1 MTTLMLL
8 FAAGCAGLTYHAAK
22 DPDRLL
28 ALYDIEAPTTF
39 EQFTTC
45 SRSGCSER
53 SVVRFSRQEWQQVV
67 DLFTPPSESAAGER
81 RTIAR
86 AVGLMERLVG
96 PKNDTFADEAR
107 NTQKSSYR
115 SHQLDCISE
124 ALNTTVYLRLFQ
136 RQHLFR
142 WHRVRY
148 PAHRGIL
155 TLEKPHNT
163 AVVEQTDTGVFY
175 AVDSW
180 FGANGDDASVVR
192 LAIWRDGYD
201 PGRARSQ
208 ARSR

>member
-1 MTTLMLL
+1 MLMLL
-8 FAAGCAGLTYHAAK
+8 FAAGCSGLTYHAAK
-22 DPDRLL
+22 APDRLL
-28 ALYDIEAPTTF
+28 ALYDIESPATF
-39 EQFTTC
+39 AQFTTC

-53 SVVRFSRQEWQQVV
+53 SVIRFSRQERQQVV
-67 DLFTPPSESAAGER
+67 DLFTPPSGSAAEER

-107 NTQKSSYR
+107 NTRKPSYR

-124 ALNTTVYLRLFQ
+124 ALDTTVYLQLFQ
-136 RQHLFR
+136 RQHLLR

-148 PAHRGIL
+148 PAHRGIR

-163 AVVEQTDTGVFY
+163 AVVEQTDNGALY

-180 FGANGDDASVVR
+180 FGANGDDALVVP
-192 LAIWRDGYD
+192 LAIWQDGYD
-201 PGRARSQ
+201 PGGAR
-208 ARSR
+208 